1 MTAGHAARL
10 ISAKVA
16 VLTEGVLKTMFVTK
30 LKTAAAVLLAVGV
43 IAAGAGRWTYNSMAL
58 AADEDGPAKITTKD
72 ADADRISKLIEHLGS
87 DTFAQR
93 EAASRDLERLGAAAL
108 GALRKAAQSSDIET
122 RRRAQ
127 TLVTKIAKDVAS
139 HELLQAKRV

>member
-16 VLTEGVLKTMFVTK
+16 ALTEGVLKTMFVTK

-43 IAAGAGRWTYNSMAL
+43 IAGAGGWTYHSMAL

-72 ADADRISKLIEHLGS
+72 ADADQIAKLIEQLGS
-87 DTFAQR
+87 DTFAER
-93 EAASRDLERLGAAAL
+93 ETASRDLERQGAAAL

-127 TLVTKIAKDVAS
+127 TLVTKIAKDV
-139 HELLQAKRV
+139 